1 MSDIDDISEDQLGA
15 IELAY
20 LELTTNLAK
29 SGVPPLAA
37 AAIMTKLAM
46 MLYKTSLSAEDYN
59 FMIDQIANSRD
70 LIRTMEEYMATSG
83 RLN

>member
-1 MSDIDDISEDQLGA
+1 MSELNNLSSDQLGA
-15 IELAY
+15 VELAY
-20 LELTTNLAK
+20 LELTTNLAN

-46 MLYKTSLSAEDYN
+46 MLYKTSLSPDDYN
-59 FMIDQIANSRD
+59 FMIDEIANSRD
-70 LIRTMEEYMATSG
+70 LIRTMDEYVSNG

>member
-1 MSDIDDISEDQLGA
+1 MSDIDDI
-15 IELAY
+15 
-20 LELTTNLAK
+20 TTNLAK

-70 LIRTMEEYMATSG
+70 LIRTMEEYMTSG

>member
-29 SGVPPLAA
+29 SGVPLLAA
-37 AAIMTKLAM
+37 AAIMTKMAM

-70 LIRTMEEYMATSG
+70 LIHTMEEYMATSG

>member
-1 MSDIDDISEDQLGA
+1 MKEFNDLSDNQLGEV
-15 IELAY
+15 ELAY
-20 LELTTNLAK
+20 LELTTNLANA
-29 SGVPPLAA
+29 GVPPIAA

-46 MLYKTSLSAEDYN
+46 MVYKTSLSPEDYN

-70 LIRTMEEYMATSG
+70 LIRTMEEYMTGG

>member
-1 MSDIDDISEDQLGA
+1 MSDIDDLSDQLGA

-29 SGVPPLAA
+29 SGVSPLAA

-46 MLYKTSLSAEDYN
+46 MLYKTSLSEEDYHS
-59 FMIDQIANSRD
+59 MIDEIANSRD
-70 LIRTMEEYMATSG
+70 LIRTMEEYMTSG

>member
-1 MSDIDDISEDQLGA
+1 MSELNNLSSDQLGA
-15 IELAY
+15 VELAY
-20 LELTTNLAK
+20 LELTTNLANA
-29 SGVPPLAA
+29 GVPPIAA

-46 MLYKTSLSAEDYN
+46 MVYKTSLSPEDYN

-70 LIRTMEEYMATSG
+70 LIRTMEEYMTGG

>member
-1 MSDIDDISEDQLGA
+1 MTIDNLTVDQLSEV
-15 IELAY
+15 ELAY
-20 LELTTNLAK
+20 LELTTNLANA
-29 SGVPPLAA
+29 GVPPIAA

-46 MLYKTSLSAEDYN
+46 MVYKTSLSPEDYN

-70 LIRTMEEYMATSG
+70 LIRTMEEYMTGG